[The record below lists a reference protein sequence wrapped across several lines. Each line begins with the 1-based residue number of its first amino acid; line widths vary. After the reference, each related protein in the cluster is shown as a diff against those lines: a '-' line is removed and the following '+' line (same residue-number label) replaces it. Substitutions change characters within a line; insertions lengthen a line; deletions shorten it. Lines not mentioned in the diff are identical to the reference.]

1 MAPLRGLNAQVRVR
15 ATRPQRLRAV
25 PGRSAQA
32 ASCGVARASRTG
44 GPDFDGISNR
54 PPRQDGGDSFRRKA
68 EGCPEAAPTSA
79 SGGSGAVSSL
89 QPVTPGCLG
98 LAGTRVH
105 TPRGHPATRARVSL
119 CPPQPRRPARRRGRQ
134 AAPDT
139 AGYSALPR
147 LCADRSVSSFTANGA
162 SSRVRGIASPG
173 RAFAARGAALGPHEC
188 AKERRTRTRG
198 LPRVTYQFLAAA
210 VTREHDPAGVEQTA
224 QTRSVVDPGA
234 RCAATLRGP
243 TPRCAPLPPPGS
255 PGLALSALA
264 PAAAVP
270 SPRGP
275 GAWGS

>member
-1 MAPLRGLNAQVRVR
+1 MAPPRGLNAQVW

-98 LAGTRVH
+98 LAGTRAH

-119 CPPQPRRPARRRGRQ
+119 CPPSPAVLRAGEAARLPLTLQVTLHSPDFVRIAACPLSLRMALRHACAASRAPVVRSLLAALPSARTNARRSG
-134 AAPDT
+134 
-139 AGYSALPR
+139 G
-147 LCADRSVSSFTANGA
+147 
-162 SSRVRGIASPG
+162 
-173 RAFAARGAALGPHEC
+173 
-188 AKERRTRTRG
+188 
-198 LPRVTYQFLAAA
+198 
-210 VTREHDPAGVEQTA
+210 
-224 QTRSVVDPGA
+224 
-234 RCAATLRGP
+234 
-243 TPRCAPLPPPGS
+243 
-255 PGLALSALA
+255 LA
-264 PAAAVP
+264 PAAFHV
-270 SPRGP
+270 
-275 GAWGS
+275 

>member
-1 MAPLRGLNAQVRVR
+1 MPRCGRHAPSGLG
-15 ATRPQRLRAV
+15 PS

-32 ASCGVARASRTG
+32 ASCGVPRALRTG
-44 GPDFDGISNR
+44 GPDVDGISNR

-89 QPVTPGCLG
+89 QPVTPRCLG
-98 LAGTRVH
+98 LAGTRAH

-119 CPPQPRRPARRRGRQ
+119 CPPSPAVLHAGE
-134 AAPDT
+134 AAGLPLTLQVTLHSPDFVRI
-139 AGYSALPR
+139 AVCPLSLRMALRHACAASRALVVRSLLAALP
-147 LCADRSVSSFTANGA
+147 S
-162 SSRVRGIASPG
+162 
-173 RAFAARGAALGPHEC
+173 ARTER
-188 AKERRTRTRG
+188 AKERRTRARG

-224 QTRSVVDPGA
+224 QTRSVVVPGA
-234 RCAATLRGP
+234 RCAAALRGP

-275 GAWGS
+275 GAWGSSALPA